1 MNARVPCWRRN
12 IACIGLEMRRSWA
25 HDAHRLDA
33 ILALPA
39 AALCT
44 MTDAQPDP
52 AFLSVR
58 VRRIATVVLPLL
70 VLALALRGLAGEFDQ
85 HGYRA
90 VRQAFHAF
98 GNGQLLL
105 AVLLGLASYA
115 CLIGFDAIGLRRT
128 GMRMHPARIGITA
141 FLAHTLGQT
150 VGFAALTGGAVRV
163 RGYGRAGLTG
173 AQIAQVVLM
182 SSLGFLFGAWVLLG
196 LALCLEPAAATLVLP
211 VSEPL
216 VRAVGVTSL
225 LGFGLMVALV
235 GADGRQ
241 FGLFGSTLWL
251 PDRRTALGVTALSVV
266 ELILASAAFY
276 VLLPDSTP
284 TGLPGFVGL
293 YLVAVV
299 AGLISTVPAGLG
311 VFEWS
316 LLKLLPQVAPA
327 AVLAAALVYRI
338 TYYVLPL
345 LLATVLALA
354 PSLRRPLRSGA
365 GATRAGWK
373 ALRPWLP
380 QILALAA
387 FSLGA
392 ALLVD
397 GTLPVSR
404 QHLRTASL
412 PLLETSHLLGSLAG
426 VALLLIGQGLARRSH
441 AAWVLALAVCVAA
454 PLPIWLRGGQVV
466 VALAPILV
474 AMALW
479 AARREFY
486 REGALLDEAWTW
498 PWLRNLGLVLVAV
511 VWLLFFAY
519 SHVEYQNELWW
530 QFAVS
535 DNAPRALRALLLV
548 AIALTIF
555 GVARLLHSTRTPLP
569 AADEATL
576 QALAPVLERAHDS
589 QACLVLT
596 GDKAVLRDA
605 AGEGFVMMQR
615 YGGSLI
621 AMGDPVGPPTVAR
634 ALIWRFREEADRLG
648 LRPVFYQVGEAYWQ
662 TYLDLGLG
670 LVKLG
675 EEALVP
681 LQDFSLEGRP
691 RAELRQAWNRGKRA
705 GLTFRLLTPVQV
717 EAVLPQLKAISDAWL
732 DDKAG
737 AEKGFSLGSFDTVYL
752 SRFPLAIAEAE
763 GRIVAFANVWQAPA
777 GHELS
782 VDLMRHLPDAPKGTM
797 DFLFIELFLWGQANG
812 HTRFSLGMAPLAGL
826 AEHRLA
832 GRWNR
837 LANLLAR
844 HGERFYGFSG
854 LRRFKSK
861 FTPQWRPRYLAA
873 PGGMHLPA
881 ALLDATRLISLD
893 PRR

>member
-1 MNARVPCWRRN
+1 MTDAAPTPPSSTATRFKRV
-12 IACIGLEMRRSWA
+12 
-25 HDAHRLDA
+25 
-33 ILALPA
+33 A
-39 AALCT
+39 AAL
-44 MTDAQPDP
+44 
-52 AFLSVR
+52 
-58 VRRIATVVLPLL
+58 LPLL
-70 VLALALRGLAGEFDQ
+70 VLALALRGLAGEFDE

-90 VRQAFHAF
+90 VRQAFHAL
-98 GNGQLLL
+98 GGGQLAL

-115 CLIGFDAIGLRRT
+115 CLIGFDAIGLRRS
-128 GMRMHPARIGITA
+128 GVQIHPARVGITA
-141 FLAHTLGQT
+141 FLAHALGQT
-150 VGFAALTGGAVRV
+150 VGFAALTGGAVRM
-163 RGYGRAGLTG
+163 RGYGRAGLDM
-173 AQIAQVVLM
+173 AQIGQVVLV
-182 SSLGFLFGAWVLLG
+182 STLGFLFGAWVLLG
-196 LALCLEPAAATLVLP
+196 VALCVEPAAAALALP
-211 VSEPL
+211 VSIPL
-216 VRAVGVTSL
+216 VRAMGIVAL
-225 LGFGLMVALV
+225 LAYAITVVLV
-235 GADGRQ
+235 GARGRR
-241 FGLFGSTLWL
+241 FRVFGSTLWL
-251 PDRRTALGVTALSVV
+251 PDRRTMLGVTVLSIV
-266 ELILASAAFY
+266 ELVLASAAFY
-276 VLLPDSTP
+276 VLLPDATP

-299 AGLISTVPAGLG
+299 AGLVSTVPAGLG

-316 LLKLLPQVAPA
+316 LLKLMPQVAPG
-327 AVLAAALVYRI
+327 AVLAAALIYRI

-345 LLATVLALA
+345 LLATALA
-354 PSLRRPLRSGA
+354 CVPTLWKPLRSSA

-380 QILALAA
+380 QIIALAG

-397 GTLPVSR
+397 GTLPVPR

-441 AAWVLALAVCVAA
+441 AAWMLALAVCVAA
-454 PLPIWLRGGQVV
+454 PLPIWLRGGQVL
-466 VALAPILV
+466 VALAPLLV
-474 AMALW
+474 AAALW

-530 QFAVS
+530 QFAAS

-555 GVARLLHSTRTPLP
+555 GLARLLHSTRTPLP

-576 QALAPVLERAHDS
+576 QALAPVLERALDS

-596 GDKAVLRDA
+596 GDKAVLSDA
-605 AGEGFVMMQR
+605 NGEGFVMMQR

-621 AMGDPVGPPTVAR
+621 AMGDPVGPPEVAR

-705 GLTFRLLTPVQV
+705 GLSFQV
-717 EAVLPQLKAISDAWL
+717 LQPDQVAAVLPQLQLISDAWL

-737 AEKGFSLGSFDTVYL
+737 AEKGFSLGSFGDRYL
-752 SRFPLAIAEAE
+752 SRFPLAVAEAE
-763 GRIVAFANVWQAPA
+763 GRIVAFANLWQAPA
-777 GHELS
+777 GRELS

-812 HTRFSLGMAPLAGL
+812 YTRFSLGMAPLAGL

-837 LANLLAR
+837 LANLVAR

-861 FTPQWRPRYLAA
+861 FTPQWRPRYLVA